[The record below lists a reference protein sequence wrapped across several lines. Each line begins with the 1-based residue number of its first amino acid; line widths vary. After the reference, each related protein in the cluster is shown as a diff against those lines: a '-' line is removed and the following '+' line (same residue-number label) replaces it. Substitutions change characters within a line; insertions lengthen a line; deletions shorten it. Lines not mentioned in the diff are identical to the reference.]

1 MVLSLTKA
9 KTPAWTE
16 ELLRQSLLSEEL
28 IDVHFHLFAS
38 RSKSSGSAVNVRTL
52 HANTV
57 LLKKSA
63 KYFAD
68 CKCTCLVTS
77 SMTLIRTSQY

>member
-1 MVLSLTKA
+1 MVLSLAKA
-9 KTPAWTE
+9 KTPTWTE

-28 IDVHFHLFAS
+28 IDIHFHLFAG

-52 HANTV
+52 HVNAV

-68 CKCTCLVTS
+68 CRS
-77 SMTLIRTSQY
+77 S